1 MTTEERRETF
11 SVEDTESGERLDRFL
26 TSRFADLSRT
36 RIQEW
41 IREERVVVNDAAQ
54 PSRYRVESGDSVLV
68 TIPELPSTELL
79 PHEVPLE
86 VVYEDEDL
94 AVINKE
100 AGLQVHPGAGTERI
114 TLAHGLLA
122 RYRGLELPGS
132 VDRPGIVHRLDR
144 ETSGLMVV
152 AVSERGFR
160 HLGEQIRE
168 HTAERRYLALSWG
181 SFEENEGTVDA
192 PIGRDARDR
201 RKMAVRKAGR
211 EAVTHWKVL
220 NRWEHL
226 TLLEVRL
233 ETGRTHQIR
242 VHLGF
247 LGHPIFGDPVY
258 GRDKLWL
265 DKIPG
270 PERSQVQQVLR
281 RLNRQALHAYH
292 LAFDRP
298 KDGAR
303 VRFESPVPKDIET
316 ALLRLSE
323 RGMTG

>member
-1 MTTEERRETF
+1 MTEERTKSF
-11 SVEDTESGERLDRFL
+11 SVDDGQSGERLDRFL
-26 TSRFADLSRT
+26 TGCFADQSRT

-41 IREERVVVNDAAQ
+41 IRAGQVRVNDAVE
-54 PSRYRVESGDSVLV
+54 PSRYRVEPGDRILV
-68 TIPELPSTELL
+68 TVPEAPSTELL
-79 PHEVPLE
+79 PHELPLE
-86 VVYEDEDL
+86 IVYEDEDIL
-94 AVINKE
+94 VINKE
-100 AGLQVHPGAGTERI
+100 AGLQVHPGAGTERT
-114 TLAHGLLA
+114 TLAHGLLF
-122 RYRGLELPGS
+122 RYRGRNLPGA

-152 AVSERGFR
+152 ALSDRGFL
-160 HLGEQIRE
+160 HLGEQIRQ
-168 HTAERRYLALSWG
+168 HSAERRYLALAWG
-181 SFEENEGTVDA
+181 QFGAKEGTVDA

-211 EAVTHWKVL
+211 EAITHWKVL
-220 NRWEHL
+220 SRWEHL
-226 TLLEVRL
+226 TLLEIRL

-258 GRDKLWL
+258 GRDKVWL
-265 DKIPG
+265 DRIPG
-270 PERSQVQQVLR
+270 PEKSPLQHVLR

-292 LAFDRP
+292 LGFDRP

-316 ALLRLSE
+316 ALLQLSE
-323 RGMTG
+323 RGTTG